1 MEMTLKF
8 KKVRKNR
15 IKKLIKKPV
24 GDKIFDGLN
33 IFFLIF
39 FCLLVIVPLLN
50 LIAFAFSP
58 GTRNSEVTFLPK
70 GFTFDM
76 FAYILEESAFW
87 RSFLNSIII
96 TFSVTFLSN
105 LFMSMAAYPL
115 SKADFPFKKVILTF
129 FVITMLFSAGIVPA
143 VLLLKALGLYGT
155 MLAVIIISINNVFN
169 MLLYK
174 STFENL
180 PKETIEAAEVDG
192 VSNIQM
198 YLKIVLPM
206 SLPTFASCCFFSIVG
221 TWNSYSGALMFIG
234 TSSDKEQYWPLAL
247 YIYNLLQ
254 YKSGASDPNALFL
267 NLNITNVQSASI
279 IVSVL
284 PILVI
289 YPFVIKYI
297 KSGITLG
304 SEK

>member
-1 MEMTLKF
+1 MVASLKF
-8 KKVRKNR
+8 KKIRKKR
-15 IKKLIKKPV
+15 IKKMIKQPMSNRV
-24 GDKIFDGLN
+24 FDSLN
-33 IFFLIF
+33 VIFLIL
-39 FCLLVIVPLLN
+39 FCLLIIIPLLN

-58 GTRNSEVTFLPK
+58 GTRNSEVTFLPV

-76 FAYILEESAFW
+76 FSYILSENAFW

-96 TFSVTFLSN
+96 TFSVTFFSN

-115 SKADFPFKKVILTF
+115 SKVDFPFKKVILTF
-129 FVITMLFSAGIVPA
+129 FVITMLFGAGIVPA

-155 MLAVIIISINNVFN
+155 MFAVIIISINNVFN
-169 MLLYK
+169 LLLYK

-192 VSNIQM
+192 VSNFQM

-206 SLPTFASCCFFSIVG
+206 SLPTFASCCFFSVVG
-221 TWNSYSGALMFIG
+221 TWNSYGGALMFIG
-234 TSSDKEQYWPLAL
+234 TSSDKEAYWPLSL

-254 YKSGASDPNALFL
+254 YKSSGSDPNAIFL
-267 NLNITNVQSASI
+267 NLNITNIQSASI
-279 IVSVL
+279 IISVI
-284 PILVI
+284 PILIV
-289 YPFVIKYI
+289 YPFIIKYI